1 MERRKEIVEF
11 AQRGYRE
18 GLMTATSGNVS
29 CFDRTSGKLWITPS
43 GLDYGRMTAA
53 DIVCIDLEGNVLE
66 KTEYQPSS
74 EWRMHAEIYRAIPTV
89 QTIVHTHSPKA
100 TAFAVLRQSS
110 PLCKAGNSGSGI
122 ECPSCIA
129 KKTLLFVSESRC
141 CNNGRNLRAS
151 LS

>member
-1 MERRKEIVEF
+1 MERRKEIVAF

-89 QTIVHTHSPKA
+89 QTIVHTHSPNAKRFLAYWLKA
-100 TAFAVLRQSS
+100 CYFWAEKL
-110 PLCKAGNSGSGI
+110 K
-122 ECPSCIA
+122 
-129 KKTLLFVSESRC
+129 
-141 CNNGRNLRAS
+141 
-151 LS
+151 